1 MSLKSVFEDY
11 KNWRRDEPDVRDFP
25 VLALIPAVLS
35 LGLGGAIGEGINQ
48 TFNSTTPV
56 DAGTP
61 TEASQTT
68 EQEASALPSV
78 LTPNTK
84 FSI

>member
-35 LGLGGAIGEGINQ
+35 LGLGGAIG
-48 TFNSTTPV
+48 
-56 DAGTP
+56 
-61 TEASQTT
+61 
-68 EQEASALPSV
+68 
-78 LTPNTK
+78 
-84 FSI
+84 